1 VQLEKEEACRWVEEA
16 SRERKEIMIFIFFKI
31 V

>member
-1 VQLEKEEACRWVEEA
+1 VQLEKEACRWVEEA